1 MTTFLAGLAA
11 GDQFLFAAS
20 VTAIDAAGFH
30 LALFGPAA
38 TPAASALIG
47 PDGAMSGQLA
57 LPAAQVP
64 VTVVTG
70 MAPVSVGD
78 VLESQRT
85 GETAV
90 CRWSQVAADG
100 TVTWSSASV
109 HQVAY
114 PAAGWTVIGHVSL

>member
-1 MTTFLAGLAA
+1 MTTLADLAP
-11 GDQFLFAAS
+11 GSQFLFVAR
-20 VTAIDAAGFH
+20 VTSADAAGFH
-30 LALFGPAA
+30 LDLFGPAA
-38 TPAASALIG
+38 EVAGSALIG

-64 VTVVTG
+64 VTLVTG
-70 MAPVSVGD
+70 LAPVSPGD

-100 TVTWSSASV
+100 TVTWSSAAA
-109 HQVAY
+109 HQVVY
-114 PAAGWTVIGHVSL
+114 PASGWSVIGHADL